1 MADNPLPKPMTA
13 IDEIKNRVDIV
24 DLVSQDVTLRRSGKN
39 YTGFCPFHTNTR
51 TPAFVVFPDTGTW
64 RCFSECNDGGDIF
77 RYVMKK
83 EGVDFREALK
93 MLADRAGIQLVPLT
107 PEKVEQDERETELQ
121 KLLEDTVT
129 FYRSQLLQT
138 EAGHEAAKY
147 LSEKRGITPQT
158 AEIWGLGYA
167 PDKWDAAAEYFSK
180 KGVPQQ
186 DLIDAGLVVQ
196 REDGRTYDRF
206 RHRVIFPIRDA
217 YGKMAGFGGRVLRA
231 EDVPKFLNSPQSIL
245 FDKSA
250 LLYGLDHA
258 RKPIRRDNLAV
269 IVEGYLD
276 VIVLHQEGFEN
287 TVSPMGTALTEAQ
300 MRQLKRFTR
309 RFILALDPD
318 AAGVKATLRGL
329 EVARETLDRSAD
341 VVFDARGL
349 LHHEGRLQAD
359 LRVSALPDELD
370 PDEIV
375 LRDPEEWGH
384 ILANAKP
391 IIYHVLD
398 TLTEG
403 QDISDPK
410 AKSEIAARILPL
422 IQDVPDP
429 VERDAYRQ
437 QIARVLQVSEDAL
450 LIFSKQRAGKSRSR
464 RTKDTTP
471 ADAVT
476 LQEADGIAQNR
487 QKLMEQQVLG
497 FLIRDP
503 EQLYRINRCLQKE
516 NLARV
521 SALDMAFSDHQ
532 QVMELVLAS
541 LTQDALDPDKFV
553 QDKLSE
559 EAALY
564 PDFKLDEGEKRDD
577 NSAAQADDPR
587 EVEEV
592 VRLLIELRRADTN
605 ARINQLR
612 FLHSEVVDDD
622 PEARKIS
629 DPNRLV
635 KLIQQRGL
643 LDKALSKPIRVEK

>member
-1 MADNPLPKPMTA
+1 MADIPLPKPMTA

-93 MLADRAGIQLVPLT
+93 MLADRAGIQLEPLT
-107 PEKVEQDERETELQ
+107 PEKVEQDERATELQ

-138 EAGHEAAKY
+138 EAGREAAKY

-158 AEIWGLGYA
+158 AEVWGLGYA

-329 EVARETLDRSAD
+329 EVARGTLDRSAD

-375 LRDPEEWGH
+375 LRDPEEWGR
-384 ILANAKP
+384 ILKNAKP

-410 AKSEIAARILPL
+410 VKSEIAARILPL

-450 LIFSKQRAGKSRSR
+450 LLFSKQRAGKSRSR
-464 RTKDTTP
+464 RTKDTPP

-503 EQLYRINRCLQKE
+503 EQLYRVNRCLQKE

-553 QDKLSE
+553 QDKLAE

-577 NSAAQADDPR
+577 NSAALADDPR

-612 FLHSEVVDDD
+612 FLHSEAVDDD